1 VISPPRV
8 QLYTGPFRV
17 YCDPARGAL
26 LECRRI
32 AFEEIDLSRDLER
45 CCELEA
51 LTGGRS
57 VPQLLVDGRPI
68 GGFDELAALERN
80 GGLPGS
86 ARAEWAAAP
95 SVDP

>member
-8 QLYTGPFRV
+8 QLYTAPFRV
-17 YCDPARGAL
+17 Y
-26 LECRRI
+26 
-32 AFEEIDLSRDLER
+32 
-45 CCELEA
+45 CELEA

>member
-45 CCELEA
+45 CCEL
-51 LTGGRS
+51 RR
-57 VPQLLVDGRPI
+57 RP
-68 GGFDELAALERN
+68 
-80 GGLPGS
+80 
-86 ARAEWAAAP
+86 
-95 SVDP
+95 

>member
-1 VISPPRV
+1 MISPPPV
-8 QLYTGPFRV
+8 QLYTAPFCAYYDR
-17 YCDPARGAL
+17 AHAL
-26 LECRRI
+26 LERRRI
-32 AFEEIDLSRDLER
+32 AFEEIDPSRALER

-80 GGLPGS
+80 GGLRGS

-95 SVDP
+95 SADP

>member
-8 QLYTGPFRV
+8 QLYTAPFCAC
-17 YCDPARGAL
+17 CDRARAL
-26 LECRRI
+26 LERRRI

-51 LTGGRS
+51 PTGGRS

-68 GGFDELAALERN
+68 GGFNERAALERN
-80 GGLPGS
+80 GGLGGS

-95 SVDP
+95 RVDP